1 MRERV
6 LASWHWLLTHH
17 TVLLL
22 AAVLVLLPVR
32 MVHQA
37 AWAVLLLLG
46 LVWVVRAGRA
56 AWQTSEQRL
65 FLACFLLLFLPVLLS
80 NLVAVDDFHAARN
93 TVRYLGFLFVGAAVL
108 LHLPDRV
115 LSSPL
120 WWLLLLVPTF
130 WVADALWQY
139 LVGTS
144 FFGHRLHRSQVYPHG
159 IITGVFH
166 PNIRLGIVLAHL
178 LPLYLESLR
187 RLGHGRLR
195 WLWLLLLPYVA
206 VILLS
211 GNRMAWM
218 TMLLALLIYGL
229 YVLFAGRQ
237 TARAFLLLAVM
248 AILAG
253 LGVAVMMQWSP
264 GFAARVEQTLYLF
277 RFDFE
282 SWDYATSER
291 MRIWSAV
298 VELLREHWLLGLGPR
313 GFTPTAINAGLLE
326 RAYLH
331 THLLVFEIAVATG
344 LPGLLGYLAALITVI
359 VWVIRL
365 MVRRSSAFLP
375 GLALLLLMLPINA
388 HWSFYGTLYTS
399 MFWLLFLIAMVASRE
414 ARLEAQTGAGVQRAA
429 GHPRSESA
437 S

>member
-1 MRERV
+1 MRERMV
-6 LASWHWLLTHH
+6 VGWRWLFDHH

-37 AWAVLLLLG
+37 AWAGLLLLG
-46 LVWVVRAGRA
+46 VVAVARAGLT
-56 AWQTSEQRL
+56 AWQRPEPRL
-65 FLACFLLLFLPVLLS
+65 FFACFLLLFLPVLLS

-108 LHLPDRV
+108 FHRPDRV
-115 LSSPL
+115 LSAPL
-120 WWLLLLVPTF
+120 WWVILLVTTF
-130 WVADALWQY
+130 WVIDALWQY
-139 LVGTS
+139 LLGTS
-144 FFGHRLHRSQVYPHG
+144 LFGHELHRSAVYPHG

-178 LPLYLESLR
+178 LPLYLEALR
-187 RLGHGRLR
+187 RLARGRLL
-195 WLWLLLLPYVA
+195 WLWLLLLPYGA

-218 TMLLALLIYGL
+218 LMILALGLYGL
-229 YVLFAGRQ
+229 YLLFAGRR
-237 TARAFLLLAVM
+237 TLRGLLLLGLIV
-248 AILAG
+248 LALG
-253 LGVAVMMQWSP
+253 LGVALLMQWSP
-264 GFAARVEQTLYLF
+264 GFAARVEQTLYLL

-291 MRIWSAV
+291 MRIWAAV
-298 VELLREHWLLGLGPR
+298 IELLREHWLLGLGPR

-344 LPGLLGYLAALITVI
+344 LPGLIGYLITFVTI
-359 VWVIRL
+359 TVWVIRL
-365 MVRRSSAFLP
+365 VLRRSSAFLP
-375 GLALLLLMLPINA
+375 GLALLLLLLPINA

-399 MFWLLFLIAMVASRE
+399 MFWLLFLIAVVASRE
-414 ARLEAQTGAGVQRAA
+414 ARAVPPAQPSSG
-429 GHPRSESA
+429 
-437 S
+437 